1 MNITPLNRRRLSNFK
16 ANRRGFYSMWVFFV
30 LFATSLFAEFIA
42 NDKPIVVYINGELYF
57 PVFEFVTEAE
67 LGGELPIEADY
78 ADPYVKDLIAK
89 GDGWTIN
96 PPIPYAYDSIDLY
109 INSPAPAH
117 PSAQHWLGTDDSAKD
132 TLGRL
137 IYGFRLSVLFGI
149 TLTLISSCIG
159 VAVGALQGYFGG
171 LVDLIGQRL
180 VEIWASLPTLLIL
193 IILSSVVVPS
203 VYSLLIILVLFSWMS
218 LVSVVRAEFLRAR
231 NFDYVRAARS
241 LGVSSLTIMRR
252 HVLPNAMVATLTFV
266 PFILSGAVTTL
277 TALDF
282 LGFGLPAGSPSL
294 GELLAQGKNNVHA
307 PWLGLTGFFTL
318 AILLTLLIFVGEAA
332 RDALDPRRVMKDP
345 LAMAAAAVA
354 IPSTAVAVEGGVKVG
369 SKD

>member
-1 MNITPLNRRRLSNFK
+1 MNISPITRRRLNNFK
-16 ANRRGFYSMWVFFV
+16 ANRRGYYSMWIFLALFV
-30 LFATSLFAEFIA
+30 SSLFAEFIA
-42 NDKPIVVYINGELYF
+42 NDKPILVYVNGELFF
-57 PVFEFVTEAE
+57 PVYELVTEAQ

-78 ADPYVKDLIAK
+78 ADPFVQHLIER

-96 PPIPYAYDSIDLY
+96 PPIAYSYDTIDLY
-109 INSPAPAH
+109 IESSAPAN
-117 PSAQHWLGTDDSAKD
+117 PSGQHWLGTDDSAKD

-149 TLTLISSCIG
+149 TLTLFSSCIG

-171 LVDLIGQRL
+171 LVDLVGQRF

-193 IILSSVVVPS
+193 IILSSIIEPN
-203 VYSLLIILVLFSWMS
+203 VYWLLGILMMFSWMS

-231 NFDYVRAARS
+231 NFDYVRAARA
-241 LGVSSLTIMRR
+241 LGVSNLTIMRR

-318 AILLTLLIFVGEAA
+318 AILLTLLIFVGEAF

-345 LAMAAAAVA
+345 LALGAAQAT
-354 IPSTAVAVEGGVKVG
+354 PE
-369 SKD
+369 